1 MSLSQAFSSYPNTQL
16 RLGYYLLAAMV
27 SGLLAMPTG
36 MLMSRLL
43 PNKTPPTELAPTATQ
58 PLRTAPSLSP
68 PEADVTSAIAPSP
81 ALPRESA
88 PAESAL
94 TPATP
99 MAMAPSE
106 AAPPVIAPS
115 AVLPPPAAVRPS
127 QALDIPGIAVAPSA
141 SGNLQIGRPQ
151 GKPADRAQAAA
162 HAAVLA
168 VLKSLGSHGS
178 GTPHARR
185 AGKPDPAAGH
195 GGRNIHAPQPLP
207 GASPVPSAAS
217 ALDRRGAGPGVLGGP
232 ATSLASNAGLNGTG
246 MRHRL

>member
-1 MSLSQAFSSYPNTQL
+1 MSSSQAVSSYPNTQL

-36 MLMSRLL
+36 MLLSRLL
-43 PNKTPPTELAPTATQ
+43 LNKTPPMDLSPTATES
-58 PLRTAPSLSP
+58 PVIAPGLSP
-68 PEADVTSAIAPSP
+68 PAAGATSEAAPSP

-88 PAESAL
+88 PAESAPI
-94 TPATP
+94 PAIP

-106 AAPPVIAPS
+106 AAPPVVAPS
-115 AVLPPPAAVRPS
+115 AVLPP
-127 QALDIPGIAVAPSA
+127 QALDIPDIAVAPSA
-141 SGNLQIGRPQ
+141 SGNLQISRPQ
-151 GKPADRAQAAA
+151 GKQADRAQAAA

-168 VLKSLGSHGS
+168 LMKSLGSHGS

-185 AGKPDPAAGH
+185 AAKQDP
-195 GGRNIHAPQPLP
+195 GGANGSRNSHAPQPLP

-217 ALDRRGAGPGVLGGP
+217 ALDRRGARPGVLGGP

>member
-1 MSLSQAFSSYPNTQL
+1 
-16 RLGYYLLAAMV
+16 
-27 SGLLAMPTG
+27 MPTG
-36 MLMSRLL
+36 MLLSRLL
-43 PNKTPPTELAPTATQ
+43 PNKTPPTELPPTATQ
-58 PLRTAPSLSP
+58 PPLTAPSLSP
-68 PEADVTSAIAPSP
+68 PAPGVTSAIAPSP

-94 TPATP
+94 TPAIP

-106 AAPPVIAPS
+106 AAPPVVAPS
-115 AVLPPPAAVRPS
+115 AVLPP

-141 SGNLQIGRPQ
+141 SGNLQVSRPQ

-185 AGKPDPAAGH
+185 AAKPDPAAGH

-207 GASPVPSAAS
+207 EASPVPSAAS
-217 ALDRRGAGPGVLGGP
+217 ALDRRGARPGVLGGP

>member
-1 MSLSQAFSSYPNTQL
+1 MSSSQAFSSYPNTQL
-16 RLGYYLLAAMV
+16 RLGHYLLAAMV

-36 MLMSRLL
+36 MLLSRLL
-43 PNKTPPTELAPTATQ
+43 LNKTPPMELPPTATQ
-58 PLRTAPSLSP
+58 PPLTAPSLSP
-68 PEADVTSAIAPSP
+68 PEAGVTSAIAPSP

-88 PAESAL
+88 PAESAP
-94 TPATP
+94 TPAIQ

-106 AAPPVIAPS
+106 AAPPVAAPS
-115 AVLPPPAAVRPS
+115 AVLPP
-127 QALDIPGIAVAPSA
+127 QALDSPGIAVAPSA
-141 SGNLQIGRPQ
+141 SGNLQISRPQ

-178 GTPHARR
+178 FTPHARR
-185 AGKPDPAAGH
+185 AAKPDP

-217 ALDRRGAGPGVLGGP
+217 ALDRRGARPGVLGGP